1 MLSTY
6 IGTYVHPGASFL
18 VVWQAGGYGAGFWRV
33 QKAVS
38 AAHSFEA
45 GNFKNVVFVVSFSA
59 FFFFFSILLCC
70 FGSQST
76 MPSILDPQ
84 DLLNPMPTEVD
95 KASETVLGSRVS
107 ATSQTS
113 KPTTCRS
120 GPGIQTTKHSKAV
133 TIHADAVSSARS
145 SPRLEEQFFKL
156 PLRLALA
163 KLTVKRQIFA
173 SMDHG
178 ERKADIESSTGLS
191 HQCIKWHRFM
201 WRVEGSHPR
210 PQPRRNL
217 KASVRG
223 LRSSNFQNGRL
234 SRKRRDCEGHGEA
247 SDSGDLGASK
257 RRRRHRALDQA
268 EECSRHAEVEM
279 ARAGGRKCVGREL
292 RGCVASMDKE
302 NIPEGGEAVWM
313 AGEKT
318 VLPLR
323 GLGAEL
329 E

>member
-1 MLSTY
+1 MHSTL
-6 IGTYVHPGASFL
+6 GPKDLMDSTPA
-18 VVWQAGGYGAGFWRV
+18 RV
-33 QKAVS
+33 DVIT
-38 AAHSFEA
+38 EA
-45 GNFKNVVFVVSFSA
+45 GLASSA
-59 FFFFFSILLCC
+59 
-70 FGSQST
+70 
-76 MPSILDPQ
+76 
-84 DLLNPMPTEVD
+84 
-95 KASETVLGSRVS
+95 S

-113 KPTTCRS
+113 KPTACRS
-120 GPGIQTTKHSKAV
+120 ELGVQTTRHPKAV
-133 TIHADAVSSARS
+133 NIHADTLTSAQSSRC
-145 SPRLEEQFFKL
+145 LEEHFFKL

-191 HQCIKWHRFM
+191 HQCIKWHRWM

-217 KASVRG
+217 KPSMRG
-223 LRSSNFQNGRL
+223 LRSSNLQNGRL
-234 SRKRRDCEGHGEA
+234 SRKRRECDDHTEA
-247 SDSGDLGASK
+247 SDTGDLRASK
-257 RRRRHRALDQA
+257 RRRRQRVVGQS
-268 EECSRHAEVEM
+268 EECSKHAGMEM
-279 ARAGGRKCVGREL
+279 SRAGSRKCVGREL

-302 NIPEGGEAVWM
+302 NLPEGDEAMWM

-323 GLGAEL
+323 GRGAEL

>member
-1 MLSTY
+1 M
-6 IGTYVHPGASFL
+6 
-18 VVWQAGGYGAGFWRV
+18 Q
-33 QKAVS
+33 
-38 AAHSFEA
+38 
-45 GNFKNVVFVVSFSA
+45 
-59 FFFFFSILLCC
+59 SIL
-70 FGSQST
+70 G
-76 MPSILDPQ
+76 PK
-84 DLLNPMPTEVD
+84 DLLNPTPTEID
-95 KASETVLGSRVS
+95 KASETGLASGAS

-113 KPTTCRS
+113 KPTMCLS
-120 GPGIQTTKHSKAV
+120 GLGVQTSRHSKTV
-133 TIHADAVSSARS
+133 DIHADALSSAQS
-145 SPRLEEQFFKL
+145 SRCLEEQFFKL

-217 KASVRG
+217 KPSMRG
-223 LRSSNFQNGRL
+223 LRSSSLQNGRL
-234 SRKRRDCEGHGEA
+234 SRKRRECEDHGEV
-247 SDSGDLGASK
+247 SDAGHLRASK
-257 RRRRHRALDQA
+257 HRRRQRAVDQS
-268 EECSRHAEVEM
+268 EECARHAGMEM
-279 ARAGGRKCVGREL
+279 SRAGSRKFVGREL
-292 RGCVASMDKE
+292 GGCVASMDKE
-302 NIPEGGEAVWM
+302 NIPEGDEAMWM

-323 GLGAEL
+323 GLGAER